1 MTNVNIKITDLYT
14 GEARFFEVCAE
25 ALAKVKERYR
35 NSIYRVEIMKS

>member
-14 GEARFFEVCAE
+14 GKESFFEVCAD

-35 NSIYRVEIMKS
+35 NSAYRVDVV